1 MIDAATYVLPI
12 VPSYVSTMPIMLLP
26 YIADF
31 ISPCIYI
38 IIACIHVPPAHFSDY
53 ADVMTT
59 RRRTRIHTLFPRI
72 PSMYLACG
80 HNISVRLIDHFAH
93 RIIICNTHAA
103 TNPMPTYLL
112 ALSHSTGFLYSSC
125 FPSMIYPQRNTDN
138 ACHIVTTLCHC
149 HSAVHIRTLFC
160 DIYASALFCTRI
172 V

>member
-1 MIDAATYVLPI
+1 MNPAPYVLPI
-12 VPSYVSTMPIMLLP
+12 ALSYVSTMPIMLLP

-38 IIACIHVPPAHFSDY
+38 IIARIHVPPAHFNDY

-59 RRRTRIHTLFPRI
+59 RRHTRIHTLFPRI
-72 PSMYLACG
+72 PSTYLACG
-80 HNISVRLIDHFAH
+80 HNISVRLIYHFAH

-125 FPSMIYPQRNTDN
+125 FPSMIYQQRHTDN
-138 ACHIVTTLCHC
+138 ACHIVTTLCHF
-149 HSAVHIRTLFC
+149 HSVVRTRTLPC
-160 DIYASALFCTRI
+160 DMYATTLS
-172 V
+172 